1 MRIYIFKSETRKEL
15 RAFAGDPGGSKLPS
29 QHGPWTVTGV
39 VGPGRD
45 PPYNLTRCDPK
56 SNRCRAVSVVAS
68 RQEGESPQS
77 ERPNC
82 IFDVARMMVRFARG
96 PDDCATHGARLQ
108 GPAGRWLADLN
119 TVAGRGD
126 DQAKSLF
133 NSSLRAS
140 LPARLAVAVV
150 SK

>member
-1 MRIYIFKSETRKEL
+1 MVPGPLLGLSDQGEIL
-15 RAFAGDPGGSKLPS
+15 RTIS
-29 QHGPWTVTGV
+29 
-39 VGPGRD
+39 RD
-45 PPYNLTRCDPK
+45 VIQKAIDAERF
-56 SNRCRAVSVVAS
+56 SVVAS